1 MPNLINSLFM
11 VFLIVAVPVLSFAS
25 TRPEALLLLP
35 RKSLYVSAAFS
46 EWVLAALTALVIS
59 LTGAGFW
66 GFAAIPWAVFA
77 RWTVGLT
84 GASFAGIGVALL
96 LESMGL
102 WPAESALVLRLI
114 PQTRQEK
121 LLAVLVL
128 APTAGVCEEF
138 VYRGYLLP
146 ELASRFHSVA
156 FAWVVSSLAFGL
168 CHAYQKFSGVV
179 RAALLGALL
188 AAPVV
193 LAGSLYPAIAAHF
206 LIDAAGLLWIGPRSL
221 PHTAGFSD
229 C

>member
-1 MPNLINSLFM
+1 MSNLINSLFI
-11 VFLIVAVPVLSFAS
+11 VFLIVVVPALSFAS

-35 RKSLYVSAAFS
+35 RKSLYFSAAFS
-46 EWVLAALTALVIS
+46 EWVLAALTVLVIT
-59 LTGAGFW
+59 LTSSGYW
-66 GFAAIPWAVFA
+66 GFAAISWAVFA
-77 RWTVGLT
+77 RWTVGLI
-84 GASFAGIGVALL
+84 GASFAGIGIALL

-114 PQTRQEK
+114 PQTGQEK
-121 LLAVLVL
+121 LLALLVL

-138 VYRGYLLP
+138 VYRGYLLG
-146 ELASRFHSVA
+146 ELAGRFHSVA

-193 LAGSLYPAIAAHF
+193 LTGSLYPAIAAHF

-221 PHTAGFSD
+221 PRAVEFGNS
-229 C
+229 